1 MAYPKVIG
9 NLPTNGLDT
18 SVTKH
23 AEILGYIDP
32 DRLTNNDPL
41 VHKLLSFLKEF
52 SYSYRWC
59 NSYSDVCL
67 LHLSGS
73 VFPHVDK
80 GLGLMANWLIYY
92 KELDWYR
99 GYNKQ
104 LKSLEEKPML
114 LSKGG
119 NLDLSLGDVFIF
131 DGDEEHGWLSNCH
144 CTLVQITV

>member
-1 MAYPKVIG
+1 MAYPKIVG
-9 NLPTNGLDT
+9 NLSTEGLDP
-18 SVTKH
+18 SLIKH
-23 AEILGYIDP
+23 EKILGYVDP
-32 DRLTNNDPL
+32 DGLTYSDPL
-41 VHKLLSFLKEF
+41 VQKLLSFLKEF
-52 SYSYRWC
+52 PYSYRRC
-59 NSYSDVCL
+59 SSYSDVSL

-92 KELDWYR
+92 KELDFYEDR
-99 GYNKQ
+99 KQ

-114 LSKGG
+114 FTGRG

-131 DGDEEHGWLSNCH
+131 NGDEEHGWISNCH